1 MDKTIDNW
9 PRRLFYL
16 GIAVVMILGLLL
28 APAITSQANAA
39 EVSAKW
45 SKVATP
51 YTDDWT
57 VAPGSDIVV
66 PASIPGGSVIYVAG
80 FGWDDN
86 EITGNSSDYTAKLWK
101 SEDSGVTWDDIASK
115 VWDADSLP
123 AEFKNQTL
131 INAGA
136 LYFNYVAC
144 GLDDPDFVAVAILNA
159 TGPAQA
165 VVISADGGDNFYW
178 TRDISDSAANSTL
191 NRIFSM
197 AVSNEDSSGKRNI
210 IAGGVGTGLVF
221 RYETGGLVGGGWVDA
236 SAYVG

>member
-28 APAITSQANAA
+28 APAVTSQANAA

-57 VAPGSDIVV
+57 VAPGSDIFV

-80 FGWDDN
+80 IGFDDN
-86 EITGNSSDYTAKLWK
+86 EIGSNYTAKLWK

-115 VWDADSLP
+115 VWDAGSLP
-123 AEFKNQTL
+123 A
-131 INAGA
+131 G
-136 LYFNYVAC
+136 C
-144 GLDDPDFVAVAILNA
+144 RHPR
-159 TGPAQA
+159 P
-165 VVISADGGDNFYW
+165 YW
-178 TRDISDSAANSTL
+178 LCHPR
-191 NRIFSM
+191 
-197 AVSNEDSSGKRNI
+197 
-210 IAGGVGTGLVF
+210 
-221 RYETGGLVGGGWVDA
+221 
-236 SAYVG
+236 